1 METTYTVI
9 VKNINVAFE
18 FRYNLNG
25 DLTSFKV
32 LRGRLEPKQAKWLF
46 TGDRFPAFEAQMTG
60 VWMNDPAIKK
70 NFDIEVGSL
79 DLSFDTFY
87 NAYQH
92 KIKKVKAK
100 AAWDQLNKAD
110 KLEAIKGIKAYNGYL
125 KRKGVA
131 KANPQAYINQRYWED
146 DFNSIH

>member
-1 METTYTVI
+1 METKYTVI
-9 VKNINVAFE
+9 VKKTEVAFE
-18 FRYNLNG
+18 FKYDLNG

-46 TGDRFPAFEAQMTG
+46 SGRFPAFESMMKYT
-60 VWMNDPAIKK
+60 WMNDPAIKK
-70 NFDIEVGSL
+70 NFEIEVGEL

-87 NAYQH
+87 TAYNY

-100 AAWDQLNKAD
+100 AAWDKLNKAD
-110 KLEAIKGIKAYNGYL
+110 KLQALKGISAYDGYL
-125 KRKGVA
+125 KRKRVA

-146 DFNSIH
+146 EYNTIH

>member
-1 METTYTVI
+1 METKYTVTGKETDI
-9 VKNINVAFE
+9 AFE
-18 FRYNLNG
+18 FCYDLNG
-25 DLTSFKV
+25 DLIAFKII
-32 LRGRLEPKQAKWLF
+32 RGSLTKAQSKWLF
-46 TGDRFPAFEAQMTG
+46 SPRFPAYEKYIKLIWMTDPDFQKRFKIEAG
-60 VWMNDPAIKK
+60 EI
-70 NFDIEVGSL
+70 
-79 DLSFDTFY
+79 DLSFETFY
-87 NAYQH
+87 NAYNH

-110 KLEAIKGIKAYNGYL
+110 KLEALKGIKAYNGYL

>member
-1 METTYTVI
+1 METKYI
-9 VKNINVAFE
+9 VTGKETDIAFE
-18 FRYNLNG
+18 FKYDLNG
-25 DLTSFKV
+25 SIIAFKV
-32 LRGRLEPKQAKWLF
+32 IRGSFTTQQAKWLF
-46 TGDRFPAFEAQMTG
+46 SERFPAFESLMKS
-60 VWMNDPAIKK
+60 VWMNETDYKK
-70 NFDIEVGSL
+70 KFKIEAGEI
-79 DLSFDTFY
+79 DLSFETFY
-87 NAYQH
+87 NVYNH

-110 KLEAIKGIKAYNGYL
+110 KLEALKGIKAYNGYL